1 MQTTSGGGTTE
12 KKKTVVKPTNTSSAY
27 NQATNVNSQPK
38 KTSTFS
44 NLNTTKTLNVAQNKT
59 TTNNPSSQKTV
70 TSQPSSAYNQA
81 TKPATSFFD
90 TYKQSLG
97 QNNTVKPTTKT
108 RNDFGSDNEYEDY
121 LYQNK
126 VDLTKGGAFDYVSG
140 KAKETGIHPRDYAG
154 DMYYKAKNRQETN
167 QTLAKETEAR
177 NNRIAN
183 NKGYE
188 ERLYSISDEKGNSM
202 SLSDYK
208 NNVSTFE
215 NDYTTLQNDAKALSD
230 KFNVDKNYA
239 EYIAGYDALLK
250 REQELQERY
259 NNLSTY
265 SKVSYN
271 ESYSQKY
278 EENLQ
283 KIQELTA
290 QSRLLR
296 AQGNLEA
303 IKPLSEEI
311 SRLQAENAT
320 ISDLKNDVQSLQET
334 DYYNYLKENGSEQE
348 ILDFERLMS
357 HKDDNIAERLFNS
370 FSTQTFGMLYQSTLD
385 LYDIA
390 KDLGGEVIGSLTET
404 AVNALNSKGLIDDE
418 TLDNLEKVA
427 SDLKSFDWTAD
438 DNYSQVIRKW
448 RQTSG
453 YENMYGAGEM
463 ERNIVETL
471 SGSGDSVARYKLFGH
486 LTTAV
491 SGFVAATDK
500 YIENINN
507 GYSPEVAMANA
518 SVIGVI
524 NMLSE
529 MLPTENWI
537 RIANNKAF
545 EYIGSGLARVGA
557 AIISQGFE
565 ETLETTFEEGGDY
578 ITDYITYTLFGNSEE
593 QKPHFERDDLL
604 RACMIS
610 FASGGLVGGLEM
622 GKNVAIDTYNKNQAF
637 KTLLSNNI
645 GKITSLEEKNAMV
658 EAIGELEW
666 CLNLSND
673 KVINKNIELVKSMA
687 EEKIQ
692 EFENSS
698 VLAKSVKTVGKD
710 VEANINATI
719 QENIN
724 FEAQAL
730 APELI
735 NGAKQQELNDIQVAK
750 NESFISAVETVKK
763 VNDYATLSMMSDYGV
778 NMDPKQ
784 YRQLDADVR
793 ENVNIVSKYAKRLN
807 VDVAFDDNLN
817 NMTVQAD
824 YGLRQSG
831 VNGYNNKGQIVLN
844 PNTVNP
850 QTVVLVHEIT
860 HNLEYSKYYGSL
872 SELIKNS
879 EGYEQIYNQ
888 AARTYEGI
896 GNIENEANAIYME
909 KNFGN
914 ENFIKRIIRYNESL
928 AYRIFKDI
936 QSMVSSDEKT
946 LIENAWAKAFKDVQN
961 IELNNIVSYSV
972 DELNTKKI
980 LSDYGITDEELSNGN
995 VVARKIYDR
1004 LVAMKNSFIS
1014 TEDRTILI
1022 VNKETG
1028 KEFIVSKAAIDETF
1042 GKPTTFFHKSK
1053 KRKRAMIAVADKIGY
1068 FIENGKVIK
1077 DNVKNYHNENGSPYI
1092 YIGHPVN
1099 IEGTDYYVTLMLKY
1113 SRDGNRLHIYK
1124 MDLAE
1129 KIGPLSKAISED
1141 SPGFSEPKN
1150 NISQIGNNVKR
1161 SLDDNLAYHYNDG
1174 TTFDNSTYGSV
1185 IYDIK
1190 PNTVKYS
1197 LSEKKR
1203 SLNSNKQSIKNYLT
1217 NILGVNFNRTYLNTT
1232 KLLNELTEQIAT
1244 TGEYNQETY
1253 NNFKNAVWEAMKV
1266 RRGNEA
1272 YDPSKIRSFLKDNP
1286 ILRSQVEA
1294 ADKRYL
1300 ASNFGAFTFSNKG
1313 TSFDILMAE
1322 FNELFPGL
1330 INPNEIN
1337 SARDFIDAVQA
1348 QIYQLD
1354 SAKNDYVVPDVEFNM
1369 SAEELYKFFESKLDD
1384 AMGIYADDIKNLNE
1398 KYKTYDEKVN
1408 DVLKL
1413 INNPNVTADTFNKIN
1428 NYEAITN
1435 AEFEGIKDAKDILLN
1450 NVDKWIKNYDVV
1462 KEQFGMFDNDTISN
1476 ICYDIMMNGEISADT
1491 KDKMLNSLSSDQTFE
1506 GADTDINEQAEM
1518 IGDEIANLL
1527 YEKATGTKAQNDT
1540 PEDTMAKYQENI
1552 EQYGAFVPGA
1562 TPRQD
1567 IQVPKATEHGP
1578 TSQFARNVAET
1589 PGIISDDKS
1598 MEILA
1603 NAVNNGELS
1612 YKVLT
1617 NKALMDDAA
1626 KKLNMRGLDAM
1637 YNEVI
1642 NNHNLNART
1651 FTEEM
1656 TVLTELAKIKD
1667 YDRMKTVYLKLQDEA
1682 TTMGQ
1687 GLQTFTLLKKMSPE
1701 VQLMAAEKMME
1712 RMQNE
1717 LDQQYGNKAVKLE
1730 IPENLKNNLLN
1741 AETEEEQAKA
1751 RSAIQKELLN
1761 QQPKKLGDILNAW
1774 RYLSMLGNPRTH
1786 IRNILGNALF
1796 SPLVDIKNTIATGI
1810 ENLVGSK
1817 LEHKTKAI
1825 VGFSKEDMALKQ
1837 LGKEHYRTAIL
1848 VNDQKYETKNFGN
1861 SKLGNLLNKLS
1872 NANSTAMDKEDFI
1885 FSSSRFAQS
1894 FASYIKSNGYT
1905 AENVPQDVLSKAID
1919 YATLEAQKATYRD
1932 FNAGAEWLNKAEKS
1946 KSKLLRLSKQ
1956 ALVPFTKTPMNI
1968 IRRGVEY
1975 SPLGLMKT
1983 ITADAY
1989 NLSQGKID
1997 ANTFIDNL
2005 SAGMTGTMISILGAT
2020 LASIGIFRTKDD
2032 DKDRKQMFDEDNGE
2046 QDYCI
2051 DLSPFGI
2058 EGTYTIDWAT
2068 PDIMPLAIG
2077 AELYDIFMKSEGID
2091 GFEDT
2096 MDAVATISAKVFDPI
2111 FDTSMLSS
2119 LQSALKSYANG
2130 GGEWVGNI
2138 VGSMISSYILQ
2149 FIPTLSGQIARAVDD
2164 TRRTTYPNTGLIDKT
2179 IKQALNKIPGLSIL
2193 NEPYINR
2200 SGEEE
2205 KNTGGNFFD
2214 RLIYNM
2220 VSPGYY
2226 QNKEIDKYD
2235 EEYYRLYEST
2245 GLLDAFPSSSVTST
2259 TYEKEQ
2265 YKLTDK
2271 EYTEWNKTRWSLE
2284 KEMVNDF
2291 IDSESY
2297 QYYSDEERVETIKD
2311 IRTYA
2316 QKVAK
2321 EKLLNG
2327 RGVEYTDANY
2337 EKLKNIA
2344 ENMDIKDYFNYNN
2357 FSGTKQAE
2365 KIEYLENSDL
2375 SQKEKE
2381 LLYSTEGYK
2390 TSYADAYAKVF
2401 GESKT
2406 NRSTKTSKTTNKT
2419 STKKTSIKVPTTKT
2433 TKQTAYTQGTK
2444 VNTQN
2449 VNTSDFFTYRYNFL
2463 KSAAQSASQG
2473 STKVVCPVCGQSV
2486 IPVDGKCPVCGAS
2499 L

>member
-1 MQTTSGGGTTE
+1 MNVIQNITGGGTTE
-12 KKKTVVKPTNTSSAY
+12 KKKVVKQPTNTSSAY
-27 NQATNVNSQPK
+27 NAATNIVNSA
-38 KTSTFS
+38 KTKNTYS
-44 NLNTTKTLNVAQNKT
+44 NLNTTKTLNVAQNKA

-70 TSQPSSAYNQA
+70 TSQPSSAYNHA
-81 TKPATSFFD
+81 TKPAASFFD

-121 LYQNK
+121 IVSNKLYNDESAMRYVSNKAYTNKSTPKDVTNDITKRYNERLKANKYQEEQSKVIQNKIESDPTYLAKIQDYSSGKSKLEYEANKKEIERLYQNQGLAITNYGFDSQQYNDVTNK
-126 VDLTKGGAFDYVSG
+126 IKEFETRNKEIEAIANDYNKISELSAFDNLKNSG
-140 KAKETGIHPRDYAG
+140 
-154 DMYYKAKNRQETN
+154 
-167 QTLAKETEAR
+167 
-177 NNRIAN
+177 
-183 NKGYE
+183 
-188 ERLYSISDEKGNSM
+188 DEKALNEYTSY
-202 SLSDYK
+202 LSH
-208 NNVSTFE
+208 
-215 NDYTTLQNDAKALSD
+215 
-230 KFNVDKNYA
+230 
-239 EYIAGYDALLK
+239 
-250 REQELQERY
+250 
-259 NNLSTY
+259 
-265 SKVSYN
+265 
-271 ESYSQKY
+271 Y
-278 EENLQ
+278 E
-283 KIQELTA
+283 
-290 QSRLLR
+290 
-296 AQGNLEA
+296 
-303 IKPLSEEI
+303 
-311 SRLQAENAT
+311 
-320 ISDLKNDVQSLQET
+320 
-334 DYYNYLKENGSEQE
+334 
-348 ILDFERLMS
+348 
-357 HKDDNIAERLFNS
+357 DNIAVRGTN
-370 FSTQTFGMLYQSTLD
+370 M
-385 LYDIA
+385 
-390 KDLGGEVIGSLTET
+390 VIGSLTNVAKTGANIAAFTKDKTLEII
-404 AVNALNSKGLIDDE
+404 ASGISFSAENSLKNGTITTE
-418 TLDNLEKVA
+418 EYDNLIAKAKELESYSAVDSETRKAIEKMSNEINYSVTQGVDNPVGKFVLSGLQSTVNFGVQLALFGSSGSLLTMSAQSA
-427 SDLKSFDWTAD
+427 SDRYFELEQMVD
-438 DNYSQVIRKW
+438 
-448 RQTSG
+448 
-453 YENMYGAGEM
+453 ENG
-463 ERNIVETL
+463 N
-471 SGSGDSVARYKLFGH
+471 KLY
-486 LTTAV
+486 T
-491 SGFVAATDK
+491 
-500 YIENINN
+500 ENQI
-507 GYSPEVAMANA
+507 MANA
-518 SVIGVI
+518 LLTGITSYATEKIG
-524 NMLSE
+524 MDEL
-529 MLPTENWI
+529 MK
-537 RIANNKAF
+537 IATGGASNYIYGKALNYLRKAVLQQAGA
-545 EYIGSGLARVGA
+545 EGLEEAIEGLADPIIDSVTLGVPIEYNPGELCYSVAIGAFSGALMGAGGSVMYVCNTKAQYDALASDYKELMSRNDVDAETKQKVGSA
-557 AIISQGFE
+557 VNRALNAFE
-565 ETLETTFEEGGDY
+565 ETSVLNKAVK
-578 ITDYITYTLFGNSEE
+578 I
-593 QKPHFERDDLL
+593 
-604 RACMIS
+604 
-610 FASGGLVGGLEM
+610 
-622 GKNVAIDTYNKNQAF
+622 IDTSVNAETDPLV
-637 KTLLSNNI
+637 TLSDAITPNVQEGMSAINRSTELLNNI
-645 GKITSLEEKNAMV
+645 HQITTGL
-658 EAIGELEW
+658 
-666 CLNLSND
+666 
-673 KVINKNIELVKSMA
+673 
-687 EEKIQ
+687 
-692 EFENSS
+692 
-698 VLAKSVKTVGKD
+698 LASH
-710 VEANINATI
+710 
-719 QENIN
+719 
-724 FEAQAL
+724 
-730 APELI
+730 
-735 NGAKQQELNDIQVAK
+735 
-750 NESFISAVETVKK
+750 
-763 VNDYATLSMMSDYGV
+763 GV
-778 NMDPKQ
+778 NMDSFQFEDLSPEARQ
-784 YRQLDADVR
+784 NVLNAGDYARQL
-793 ENVNIVSKYAKRLN
+793 NVNV
-807 VDVAFDDNLN
+807 VFDSNMNNAIIQTDEGLKQVGINGLN
-817 NMTVQAD
+817 NE
-824 YGLRQSG
+824 G
-831 VNGYNNKGQIVLN
+831 KIILN
-844 PNTVNP
+844 PLSANP
-850 QTVVLVHEIT
+850 QTVILVHEIT
-860 HNLEYSKYYGSL
+860 HNLEYSNKYGSL
-872 SELIKNS
+872 TDLIKNS
-879 EGYEQIYNQ
+879 EGYQQAYNQ

-896 GNIENEANAIYME
+896 GDIEKEANAIYME

-946 LIENAWAKAFKDVQN
+946 LIENAWAKAFKDIQN
-961 IELNNIVSYSV
+961 NDVSYNKKYSM
-972 DELNTKKI
+972 DEPDIAKI
-980 LSDYGITDEELSNGN
+980 MSDYGITEDDLSNSN
-995 VVARKIYDR
+995 LISKKVYDH
-1004 LVAMKNSFIS
+1004 LKNMDNSFIS
-1014 TEDRTILI
+1014 TPDRTILI
-1022 VNKETG
+1022 KNNETG
-1028 KEFIVSKAAIDETF
+1028 KEFTVTKQAFDETF
-1042 GKPTTFFHKSK
+1042 GRTTTFFNKTN
-1053 KRKRAMIAVADKIGY
+1053 KRKRAMIAVADKIAY
-1068 FIENGKVIK
+1068 FIKNGHVVE
-1077 DNVKNYHNENGSPYI
+1077 DNVENYHKNNGVKFI
-1092 YIGHPVN
+1092 YITHPAIVEGVN
-1099 IEGTDYYVTLMLKY
+1099 YDVNLMLKY
-1113 SRDGNRLHIYK
+1113 TPQGNRLHVYK
-1124 MDLAE
+1124 MVINKNSSLRGA
-1129 KIGPLSKAISED
+1129 SYD
-1141 SPGFSEPKN
+1141 SLGFSELNN
-1150 NISQIGNNVKR
+1150 NISQTGDNVKR

-1552 EQYGAFVPGA
+1552 EQYGAFAPGA

-1603 NAVNNGELS
+1603 NAVNSGELS
-1612 YKVLT
+1612 YKALT

-1626 KKLNMRGLDAM
+1626 KKLNMRGLDTM

-2096 MDAVATISAKVFDPI
+2096 MDALATISAKVFDPI

-2138 VGSMISSYILQ
+2138 VGSMVSSYILQ

-2200 SGEEE
+2200 SGEED
-2205 KNTGGNFFD
+2205 KNTGGNFFG

-2259 TYEKEQ
+2259 TYDKEQ

-2375 SQKEKE
+2375 SQEEKE